1 MGINCQHHPMLPFS
15 HVWAMMATF
24 FVIAMFI
31 RLGNLGDFIFSSH
44 QSIPYIISTLSFTM
58 QRCHVILES
67 LAYEKMCILILKPC
81 RWQVECPWLSMT
93 CSSDRCTTP
102 QICPPLS
109 WLRCARSALE
119 AHVTRQSAPRPLVH
133 NKSLASQQC
142 TWNKSQ
148 EWRRGAGQSHWS
160 VKSPIAVCPQPACS
174 VFSVHTPYFIFVS
187 HLQMILSVLILI
199 NIGALSL
206 IIVKMI
212 LILSSAAM
220 PGCMCCKGAA
230 IFSCTNTDLQ

>member
-1 MGINCQHHPMLPFS
+1 MTSAVWIAEWWAGWDDGHHTNLRLLTHLQPFPHLAHGFQWAS
-15 HVWAMMATF
+15 TPPHVTIFTCVDNNGNF
-24 FVIAMFI
+24 FVIAVFI

-44 QSIPYIISTLSFTM
+44 QYCPFIISTLNFTM

-119 AHVTRQSAPRPLVH
+119 AHVTRQSALRPLVH

-148 EWRRGAGQSHWS
+148 EWRRGAGQSYCY
-160 VKSPIAVCPQPACS
+160 VKSPIAMCPQPACS
-174 VFSVHTPYFIFVS
+174 VSTYPTSYLSHIFKWYF
-187 HLQMILSVLILI
+187 L
-199 NIGALSL
+199 
-206 IIVKMI
+206 
-212 LILSSAAM
+212 
-220 PGCMCCKGAA
+220 C
-230 IFSCTNTDLQ
+230 